1 MSMIPTS
8 QYPRISIITPS
19 YNQGH
24 FIEETIRSIVSQGY
38 PNLEYI
44 IIDGGSTDNTI
55 DVIQQYGSQIAYW
68 VSEPDRGQTHAINKG
83 LAISTGEI
91 WSYLN
96 SDDLLCP
103 GALHTI
109 AEQFQNPEIDWV
121 GGISK
126 IFDPQGDRG
135 CIHPQ
140 TPISMKDYFTPWQR
154 AQQYVVP
161 CSNVSF
167 MRRRV
172 LDRCG
177 YFDEQ
182 YDYSMDIEYYNR
194 AIFQGNIQL
203 HVIPK
208 VLGRWRWHTESKT
221 MQKGIAFGFRAE
233 EILIAERYK
242 QYLNADEQQQLEA
255 ELRIQS
261 KWVTLRKANFY
272 KQQGEKGRSWQ
283 ELISGLKQYP
293 SLLWFRPWVS
303 FAGRLALNL

>member
-1 MSMIPTS
+1 L
-8 QYPRISIITPS
+8 
-19 YNQGH
+19 
-24 FIEETIRSIVSQGY
+24 ELIV
-38 PNLEYI
+38 
-44 IIDGGSTDNTI
+44 IDGGSTDRSI
-55 DVIQQYGSQIAYW
+55 DIIQRYAPHMAYW

-83 LAISTGEI
+83 LALSTGEI

-103 GALHTI
+103 GALQTI
-109 AEQFQNPEIDWV
+109 AEQFQNPDIDWV
-121 GGISK
+121 GGISE

-140 TPISMKDYFTPWQR
+140 TPTSMKDYLTPWQR

-167 MRRRV
+167 MRRSV
-172 LDRCG
+172 LERCG
-177 YFDEQ
+177 TFDEQ

-194 AIFQGNIQL
+194 VIFQGNIQL

-221 MQKGIAFGFRAE
+221 MKKGMAFGFRSE
-233 EILIAERYK
+233 EILIAERYQ
-242 QYLNADEQQQLEA
+242 QYLSTHEQQQLEA
-255 ELRIQS
+255 ELRIQA
-261 KWVTLRKANFY
+261 KWVTLGKASFY

-283 ELISGLKQYP
+283 ELVLGLKQYP
-293 SLLWFRPWVS
+293 SLLWFRPWLS